1 MIQHVLAQ
9 MKIKPILYSLLC
21 GGIAAALYFVSASGF
36 LLPDTSFDL
45 LRSADTKLMDSLT
58 QKPRL
63 VNPNIYVIGIDDVS
77 LRELGAWNNW
87 NRGIMAQM
95 VRTLNAD
102 PAARPAVIGIDVS
115 YFSETNPIYDDALAQ
130 AAAQGG
136 NVVTAAEAI
145 YSDALRHDTQG
156 NPYVQRMSVS
166 AVDYPYEALRQASA
180 QGIINTV
187 TESDG
192 VIRNSIHKAQYQE
205 ETIYSFG
212 YTIYREYAKLHD
224 LPLDVQPPLDQ
235 LNRFSIPF
243 SGLPGDYFGGS
254 FARVLDGSI
263 PPQMFADSI
272 VLIGPY
278 APGMMDQYYTPIDSG
293 QMMYGVEI
301 HANIIDTILA
311 QNFKRAEPLWAQ
323 AALLFALT
331 VLAYWLFYLIE
342 PKLSTLILLGLAG
355 GYLYYVTQRYASGQI
370 VNAIYIPIM
379 LIFLYLYRLVYRY
392 FTEKTKRQ
400 TAVNTFKRY
409 LEPQVVEHL
418 LRDGAAQERMDGT
431 KRDIAVLFADIR
443 GFTPMSE
450 NLETAQVVAILNEYL
465 TLASSC
471 IFQNKGTVDKF
482 IGDAAMAIFNA
493 PLDLDDYTFRAVNS
507 ALDIA
512 AGAKSLQER
521 LLAQFGRTI
530 HIGIGIHCG
539 EAIVGNIGAD
549 FRMDYTAIGDTVNTA
564 ARLEGMAKAG
574 QILISAA
581 VYERVKDRVQAVNL
595 GTFCLKGKAKQVEV
609 YLVESLMSTQGGTP
623 ALQKGDF
630 T

>member
-1 MIQHVLAQ
+1 MIKHVLAQ
-9 MKIKPILYSLLC
+9 VKIKPVIYSLLC
-21 GGIAAALYFVSASGF
+21 GGIAAVLYFVSASGF
-36 LLPDTSFDL
+36 LLPGTSFDL
-45 LRSADTKLMDSLT
+45 LRSADIKLMDTLT
-58 QKPRL
+58 QSPR
-63 VNPNIYVIGIDDVS
+63 VINPNIYVIGIDDIS

-87 NRGIMAQM
+87 DRGIMADM

-115 YFSETNPIYDDALAQ
+115 YFSETNPVYDEALAQ
-130 AAAQGG
+130 AAAGAG
-136 NVVTAAEAI
+136 NVVTAAEVI
-145 YSDALRHDTQG
+145 YSDALRYDAQG
-156 NPYVQRMSVS
+156 EPYVQHM
-166 AVDYPYEALRQASA
+166 AVNTIDYPYSALRQASA

-192 VIRNSIHKAQYQE
+192 VIRNSIHQAQYQG
-205 ETIYSFG
+205 ETVYSFG
-212 YTIYREYAKLHD
+212 YTIYREYAKQHG
-224 LPLDVQPPLDQ
+224 LPTDVSPPLDT
-235 LNRFSIPF
+235 LNRFHIPF

-301 HANIIDTILA
+301 HANIIDTLLA
-311 QNFKRAEPLWAQ
+311 QNFKSTEPFWVQ
-323 AALLFALT
+323 AVLLFALT
-331 VLAYWLFYLIE
+331 VFAYWLFYLIE
-342 PKLSTLILLGLAG
+342 PKLSAVILLVLSG
-355 GYLYYVTQRYASGQI
+355 GYLYYVTQRYASGWI
-370 VNAIYIPIM
+370 INAIYIPIM
-379 LIFLYLYRLVYRY
+379 LILLYIYRVVHRY

-450 NLETAQVVAILNEYL
+450 NLETSQVVAILNEYL

-493 PLDLDDYTFRAVNS
+493 PLDLDDYTFRAVKA

-512 AGAKSLQER
+512 AGATSLQER
-521 LLAQFGRTI
+521 LLEQFGRTI
-530 HIGIGIHCG
+530 NIGIGVNCG

-549 FRMDYTAIGDTVNTA
+549 FRLDYTAIGDTVNTA
-564 ARLEGMAKAG
+564 ARLESKAKAG
-574 QILISAA
+574 EILASSA
-581 VYERVKDRVQAVNL
+581 VYERVKDRVKAVSL
-595 GTFCLKGKAKQVEV
+595 GEFSLKGKANQVEV
-609 YLVESLMSTQGGTP
+609 YLVEGLMSNQGGTQ

-630 T
+630 I